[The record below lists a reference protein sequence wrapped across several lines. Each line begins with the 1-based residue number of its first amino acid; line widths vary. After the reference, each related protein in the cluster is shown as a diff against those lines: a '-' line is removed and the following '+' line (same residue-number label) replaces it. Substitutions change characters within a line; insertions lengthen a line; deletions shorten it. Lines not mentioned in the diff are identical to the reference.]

1 MPDLQ
6 RHWQGVCGREVQT
19 VKLTDLQDYVWRR
32 APLGKHIIGR
42 RVFADLVQLTVESW
56 EPMNLNH
63 ATSDDATAAVC
74 GSIERSVKRMHQVL
88 SGKEPQE
95 YGIFWA
101 FILQLMVSVIIKIML
116 EWWQERASNRVW
128 LVTMQSELTK

>member
-1 MPDLQ
+1 
-6 RHWQGVCGREVQT
+6 VQA
-19 VKLTDLQDYVWRR
+19 VKLADLQDYAWRR

-63 ATSDDATAAVC
+63 AVSDDATRAVC

-95 YGIFWA
+95 YGMFWA

>member
-1 MPDLQ
+1 M
-6 RHWQGVCGREVQT
+6 GGA
-19 VKLTDLQDYVWRR
+19 VKLADLQDYVWRR

-74 GSIERSVKRMHQVL
+74 GSIERSVKRMHQVM

>member
-1 MPDLQ
+1 
-6 RHWQGVCGREVQT
+6 
-19 VKLTDLQDYVWRR
+19 
-32 APLGKHIIGR
+32 
-42 RVFADLVQLTVESW
+42 
-56 EPMNLNH
+56 
-63 ATSDDATAAVC
+63 
-74 GSIERSVKRMHQVL
+74 MHQVL

-95 YGIFWA
+95 YGIVWA